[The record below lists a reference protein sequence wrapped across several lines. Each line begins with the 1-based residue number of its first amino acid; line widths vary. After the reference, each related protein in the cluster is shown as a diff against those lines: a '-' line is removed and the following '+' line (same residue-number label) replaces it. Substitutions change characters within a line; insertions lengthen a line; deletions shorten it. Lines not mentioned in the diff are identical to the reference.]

1 MTCGP
6 PNSAIPDDL
15 GWPSR
20 SSIFCLFKCNVFYY
34 CAATDCHCCTCDDNF
49 AQYQSINSHHNK
61 ISNDSASRGPSATA
75 EPLDIPVK
83 NALHNKSSLISPCLA
98 NSFSSRNS
106 QLISFWS

>member
-49 AQYQSINSHHNK
+49 AQYQSI
-61 ISNDSASRGPSATA
+61 
-75 EPLDIPVK
+75 
-83 NALHNKSSLISPCLA
+83 
-98 NSFSSRNS
+98 
-106 QLISFWS
+106 